1 MGEHC
6 ISATAGPIML
16 FPLHLLDEHDVA
28 APHAAARAVKWQL
41 LQSSAEAVALRWKV
55 CQRDLKAT
63 Q

>member
-1 MGEHC
+1 
-6 ISATAGPIML
+6 ML

-41 LQSSAEAVALRWKV
+41 LQSSAEAVAVRWKV